1 MFTET
6 LTLKGPTGCC
16 VLYVV
21 ELENSIPMHL
31 VRSGARSSY
40 RWLNNRLWLKINEI
54 ENESSL
60 YDSFSVHVFCNKY
73 YEMIKNTLISIH
85 PSILFCSSSLWVY
98 MSVIYLNITMRVLR
112 QPKSYLVVCLKK
124 EDWNVF
130 LVQWLPVRKPVV
142 WSLAPSVCIPKYPWP
157 SYLTLS
163 CPQCIHFTLWDSCFD
178 ISKHLLQVSFTYPD
192 RCFCLTF
199 TKLLLFI
206 WM

>member
-31 VRSGARSSY
+31 ARSGARSSY

-73 YEMIKNTLISIH
+73 YE
-85 PSILFCSSSLWVY
+85 ILFCSSSLWVY

>member
-31 VRSGARSSY
+31 ARSGARSSY

-85 PSILFCSSSLWVY
+85 PSIHPLLLIKFVGLH
-98 MSVIYLNITMRVLR
+98 
-112 QPKSYLVVCLKK
+112 VCHL
-124 EDWNVF
+124 
-130 LVQWLPVRKPVV
+130 
-142 WSLAPSVCIPKYPWP
+142 PKYN
-157 SYLTLS
+157 
-163 CPQCIHFTLWDSCFD
+163 DACFE
-178 ISKHLLQVSFTYPD
+178 TA
-192 RCFCLTF
+192 
-199 TKLLLFI
+199 
-206 WM
+206 